1 MSYSINNK
9 NDFLLNFAN
18 LNIYPFKHKGE
29 KIAFIKENR
38 DYFTNNIRLFS
49 SDEIKEVMIHPDWSK
64 YFNKDNINTIMKYCV
79 LDDKLLPLLKK
90 DWISFSND
98 TFKCYFEL
106 IIKHQN
112 TEQFIQ
118 VMEESKNN
126 FNNLHYYSESIIN
139 VKENQF
145 KKTILF
151 YDLSFYEDLGSNENL
166 LIEVVKEKNIKFN
179 EITSFS
185 FLNKLSDRS
194 KKIILSHY
202 AKKMIQNNSIESGFH
217 HRGVDLELIKEI
229 EKLDKKFFLE
239 IMNRKILCRAQ
250 YSQYDDLI
258 SPEYEITKFQDIL
271 MNVRLDD
278 EQKEILK
285 NLYENYPELFH
296 EPIIKMYGVIEE
308 KTSFY
313 NMVAKTF
320 YNAELIENVSVFINY
335 LSEEERLNM
344 CGFAINHYLNETIE
358 KIPEFV
364 FQLEKENLAKL
375 LENAEKVYSQ
385 NESLKVLKAEY
396 LNRTLSL
403 KANKILRKI

>member
-1 MSYSINNK
+1 
-9 NDFLLNFAN
+9 
-18 LNIYPFKHKGE
+18 
-29 KIAFIKENR
+29 
-38 DYFTNNIRLFS
+38 
-49 SDEIKEVMIHPDWSK
+49 
-64 YFNKDNINTIMKYCV
+64 
-79 LDDKLLPLLKK
+79 
-90 DWISFSND
+90 
-98 TFKCYFEL
+98 
-106 IIKHQN
+106 
-112 TEQFIQ
+112 
-118 VMEESKNN
+118 
-126 FNNLHYYSESIIN
+126 
-139 VKENQF
+139 
-145 KKTILF
+145 
-151 YDLSFYEDLGSNENL
+151 
-166 LIEVVKEKNIKFN
+166 
-179 EITSFS
+179 
-185 FLNKLSDRS
+185 
-194 KKIILSHY
+194 
-202 AKKMIQNNSIESGFH
+202 MIQNNSIESGFH